1 VRQMKSQPWHSK
13 VDAMITERPM
23 TTSEVFSTL
32 QNYYFTPIYDSR
44 TGRSRRPRGRAF
56 FPRLQQVK
64 GYLTHSGKFELS
76 TLVDFP
82 SDFNSAGLRNPKSQQ
97 FSWKLKT
104 EIRSAEQ
111 VQAPLTN
118 EEGYE
123 LRPIG
128 WQPGTGYRD
137 ESYPSG
143 EIYRTYDEAVE
154 WIRNEERKTY
164 QDSLDNLLKSVKLYV
179 YDVEYSGRIT
189 DHPDWQLGRI
199 PSDFNHEA
207 YHWYRGWRYDR
218 ELGEYVA
225 EPIPELPSEVL
236 MQLKLGDSGI
246 QLSRSRAHA
255 LGGLENIFQNYVSL
269 VNNGQDAQLQ
279 IITGME
285 PVSSRDFLSI
295 GGRGYELV
303 AREQKTL
310 DVLFEEAIADIIT
323 QQITFQTGGIATSFK
338 WRMVDNH
345 WFNDMNPQISRE
357 GVLLMSDVLSDRVH
371 DGLWLTELENLKYK
385 SSDAWDCTQDMNVD
399 TGAEYRERMLYG
411 GCAGNSA
418 TYFTYPG
425 GGNYPYYV
433 EPVVLDL

>member
-1 VRQMKSQPWHSK
+1 MKSQPWHSK
-13 VDAMITERPM
+13 VDAMIAVRPM

-44 TGRSRRPRGRAF
+44 TGRSRLPKGRAF

-82 SDFNSAGLRNPKSQQ
+82 SDVNSAGLRNPKSQQ

-128 WQPGTGYRD
+128 WRPGTGYRD
-137 ESYPSG
+137 ESSPS
-143 EIYRTYDEAVE
+143 EEVYRTYDEAVE
-154 WIRNEERKTY
+154 WIRNQERAQY
-164 QDSLDNLLKSVKLYV
+164 QDNLDALLKSVKLYV

-189 DHPDWQLGRI
+189 DHPDWELGRI
-199 PSDFNHEA
+199 PSEYGHEA
-207 YHWYRGWRYDR
+207 YYWYRGWRYDR
-218 ELGEYVA
+218 ELREYVA
-225 EPIPELPSEVL
+225 EPIPDLPSEVL
-236 MQLKLGDSGI
+236 MQLKTRDSGI
-246 QLSRSRAHA
+246 VMGNAYT
-255 LGGLENIFQNYVSL
+255 LGGVENIIQNYVSL
-269 VNNGQDAQLQ
+269 VNNGRDAQFQ

-285 PVSSRDFLSI
+285 PVSSRDFMSI
-295 GGRGYELV
+295 GRRGYELV

-310 DVLFEEAIADIIT
+310 DVLFEETIADIIT
-323 QQITFQTGGIATSFK
+323 QQIRYQTGGIATSFK
-338 WRMVDNH
+338 WRMVDNY

-357 GVLLMSDVLSDRVH
+357 GVLWASDDLSDRVF
-371 DGLWLTELENLKYK
+371 DGLWLTEVDNLQYK

>member
-56 FPRLQQVK
+56 FPLLQQVK
-64 GYLTHSGKFELS
+64 GYLTHSNLFVQSNNGKS
-76 TLVDFP
+76 WSIKQTL
-82 SDFNSAGLRNPKSQQ
+82 A
-97 FSWKLKT
+97 
-104 EIRSAEQ
+104 AEE
-111 VQAPLTN
+111 VKYS
-118 EEGYE
+118 EDGYE

-128 WQPGTGYRD
+128 WRPGTGYRD
-137 ESYPSG
+137 ESSPT
-143 EIYRTYDEAVE
+143 EEVYRTYDEAVE
-154 WIRNEERKTY
+154 WIRNEEREKY
-164 QDSLDNLLKSVKLYV
+164 QDSLDALLKSVKLYV

-199 PSDFNHEA
+199 PSEFNHEA
-207 YHWYRGWRYDR
+207 YLWYRGWRYDQ
-218 ELGEYVA
+218 ELREYVA

-236 MQLKLGDSGI
+236 MQLKLWDSGI
-246 QLSRSRAHA
+246 QLSRSHAHV
-255 LGGLENIFQNYVSL
+255 LGGLEYIIQNYVSL
-269 VNNGQDAQLQ
+269 VNNGLNAQFQ
-279 IITGME
+279 RYPGME
-285 PVSSRDFLSI
+285 PISSRDFLSS

-303 AREQKTL
+303 EREQKTL

-357 GVLLMSDVLSDRVH
+357 GILLMSDELSDRVH
-371 DGLWLTELENLKYK
+371 DGLWLTEVEKLQYK

>member
-1 VRQMKSQPWHSK
+1 MKSQPWHSK
-13 VDAMITERPM
+13 VDAMIAERPM
-23 TTSEVFSTL
+23 TTSEVFLAL
-32 QNYYFTPIYDSR
+32 QDYYFTPIYDSR
-44 TGRSRRPRGRAF
+44 TRRSRLPLGRTN
-56 FPRLQQVK
+56 FPRVGQVK
-64 GYLTHSGKFELS
+64 GYLTHSNLFEQSDVRMPWRLKQ
-76 TLVDFP
+76 TL
-82 SDFNSAGLRNPKSQQ
+82 A
-97 FSWKLKT
+97 
-104 EIRSAEQ
+104 AEDIQ
-111 VQAPLTN
+111 YTDD
-118 EEGYE
+118 GYE

-164 QDSLDNLLKSVKLYV
+164 QDGLDNLLKSVKLYV

-199 PSDFNHEA
+199 PSEFNHEA
-207 YHWYRGWRYDR
+207 YHWYCGWRYDQ
-218 ELGEYVA
+218 ELREYVA

-345 WFNDMNPQISRE
+345 WFNDMNPQISKGGLNVYYGGE
-357 GVLLMSDVLSDRVH
+357 LSDRVH